1 MRRLLAAA
9 VLVVALIVLSAVAAR
24 AQVLRPWKP
33 CATAPHVFVL
43 RHDSGVWTAR
53 IVPQPDGSHLVV
65 PTRGHPYVI
74 PDPCPEVP

>member
-1 MRRLLAAA
+1 MRRLLAVLA
-9 VLVVALIVLSAVAAR
+9 LVVILVAMSASAR
-24 AQVLRPWKP
+24 AQAVRDWQP
-33 CATAPHVFVL
+33 CATRPHHVVL